1 MHSLLCG
8 CCIVHLCIPQPYIDL
23 NSLLL
28 HLPKRAPPKQ
38 KMESE
43 ALIWGDKLTQR
54 GLSFFGFHGAL
65 PEERNLG
72 QKFLVDVDAWMDL
85 KAAGKS
91 DHLSD
96 TVSCTDIY
104 AIAKEILEGSPHILV
119 ESVAQKIAVTTL
131 TNHNQISA
139 VRVKV
144 KKPHVAVRGPVD
156 YLGVEIFRRRSD
168 LSE

>member
-1 MHSLLCG
+1 
-8 CCIVHLCIPQPYIDL
+8 
-23 NSLLL
+23 
-28 HLPKRAPPKQ
+28 
-38 KMESE
+38 MESE

-96 TVSCTDIY
+96 TVSCRHICPMFGLS
-104 AIAKEILEGSPHILV
+104 IAKEILEGSPHILV

>member
-1 MHSLLCG
+1 
-8 CCIVHLCIPQPYIDL
+8 
-23 NSLLL
+23 
-28 HLPKRAPPKQ
+28 
-38 KMESE
+38 
-43 ALIWGDKLTQR
+43 
-54 GLSFFGFHGAL
+54 
-65 PEERNLG
+65 
-72 QKFLVDVDAWMDL
+72 MDL

>member
-1 MHSLLCG
+1 
-8 CCIVHLCIPQPYIDL
+8 
-23 NSLLL
+23 
-28 HLPKRAPPKQ
+28 
-38 KMESE
+38 MESE

-96 TVSCTDIY
+96 TPMFGLS
-104 AIAKEILEGSPHILV
+104 IAKEILEGSPHILV